1 MLCAGM
7 PFEPL
12 RTDEK
17 LDHPGDQPRDM
28 DSHMIA
34 GCAGFVAA
42 SLLTYFLALW
52 PHLAFP
58 DGYRLDTLLAALGF
72 GLLPACVLGAFAARR
87 SGLPGACGFLG
98 GMMAFAVFLH
108 LRIQQFLAARGSR
121 DLPQP
126 EYPDSFEW
134 AVPVLVL
141 LLAAAVAAL
150 ALPKSERP

>member
-1 MLCAGM
+1 MLAEGM

-17 LDHPGDQPRDM
+17 LDRPGDRPPDM
-28 DSHMIA
+28 DTHMIA

-52 PHLAFP
+52 PHLVFHE
-58 DGYRLDTLLAALGF
+58 GYRLQTLATALALGF
-72 GLLPACVLGAFAARR
+72 LPACVLGAFAARR

-98 GMMAFAVFLH
+98 GTMAFAVFLH
-108 LRIQQFLAARGSR
+108 LRLEQFLAARGSR

-126 EYPDSFEW
+126 EYPDSFQW
-134 AVPVLVL
+134 VVPL
-141 LLAAAVAAL
+141 LALAAAALVAAA
-150 ALPKSERP
+150 ALPKSERS